1 MAVETT
7 SVALTNAAYVALSAS
22 DASVTVRCNDS
33 PLRLFVGTSLP
44 AVGIDTWYPLDPNE
58 EIHFEG
64 LSTENVYALSVN
76 ATGTA
81 RIIRA

>member
-1 MAVETT
+1 MPVETT

-22 DASVTVRCNDS
+22 DASVTVRCGDS
-33 PLRLFVGTSLP
+33 PIRLFVGTSLP
-44 AVGIDTWYPLDPNE
+44 LVTIDTWYPLDAGK

-64 LSTENVYALSVN
+64 LTTENVYALSVN